1 MAYEIFL
8 WIHTF
13 SYIIWLAAFVAS
25 LFYYKAIT
33 GANGMPREKSLV
45 QSERKISSMGAHI
58 AVLGILI
65 SGGAMVSMPSG
76 PQWGWFPF
84 SHYPWLAIMQVIFVI
99 ILIIV
104 FGISMPAGIKLKK
117 LFRAA
122 PEETVTDEQRGQW
135 KKAWNI
141 SLIVYLL
148 VVVNTVIGWWFD
160 PRF

>member
-1 MAYEIFL
+1 MVYNIFL
-8 WIHTF
+8 WVHTI

-25 LFYYKAIT
+25 LFYYKAIS
-33 GANGMPREKSLV
+33 GANGTAREKSLV
-45 QSERKISSMGAHI
+45 QSERKVTNMGAHI
-58 AVLGILI
+58 GVLGILV
-65 SGGAMVSMPSG
+65 SGGALVSMPSG

-84 SHYPWLAIMQVIFVI
+84 SAYPWLAIMQLIFVI

-117 LFRAA
+117 LFRAT
-122 PEETVTDEQRGQW
+122 PEETMTDAQRSQW

-141 SLIVYLL
+141 SFIVYLL
-148 VVVNTVIGWWFD
+148 VVVNTIIGWWSD